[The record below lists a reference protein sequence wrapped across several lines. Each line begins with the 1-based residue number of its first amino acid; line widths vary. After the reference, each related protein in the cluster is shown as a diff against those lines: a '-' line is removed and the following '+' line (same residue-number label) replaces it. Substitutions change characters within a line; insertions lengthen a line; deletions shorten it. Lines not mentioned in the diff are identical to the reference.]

1 MKKTN
6 RIAIIL
12 LFALSF
18 FPFLNTN
25 VSAVS
30 NHLISFS
37 GSQISG
43 GLPTRNLFRPI
54 NNYVVVNATIL
65 RWNPPAD
72 WTQRKVDIPL
82 NISLQMKTCWFGYD
96 TMATVKKWPGMSKF
110 EFVAH
115 QGKEYRLYFNSS
127 NFNYYNCSGTVY
139 GSR

>member
-1 MKKTN
+1 MKKN
-6 RIAIIL
+6 KANNYYFIICTK
-12 LFALSF
+12 F
-18 FPFLNTN
+18 FSFLNTN

-30 NHLISFS
+30 NQLISFS

-43 GLPTRNLFRPI
+43 GLPTRNSFRPI
-54 NNYVVVNATIL
+54 NNYVVINATIL

-82 NISLQMKTCWFGYD
+82 NISLKMKTWWFGYD
-96 TMATVKKWPGMSKF
+96 TMATVRKWSGMHKF